1 MKELTTINSVVKT
14 EKAIQEKHRIA
25 SAGRT
30 PATQI
35 KRRPDGFDFVEEA
48 YMRKKLND
56 IYPIWS
62 WEIDDTEFLGAEWIM
77 VRGTLTILDNGVTR
91 KFGAAGAKR
100 IQFKRGTEH
109 LPANIVD
116 IGNNVKAANADA
128 FKVATNRLCNIAD
141 DVYRKQVELP
151 KPLTDKQQKIVAD
164 LLKEIDDHSLSA
176 KVTLQVDSEKIN
188 SVNFK
193 SAVDKLNQ
201 MKERKQE
208 NE

>member
-1 MKELTTINSVVKT
+1 
-14 EKAIQEKHRIA
+14 
-25 SAGRT
+25 
-30 PATQI
+30 
-35 KRRPDGFDFVEEA
+35 
-48 YMRKKLND
+48 MRKKRND